1 MSFVI
6 IIIVLLVALG
16 IVIMT
21 MIPLAAVFSQDSA
34 ENGTVS
40 ESTNVNET
48 IGNNKN
54 MMMPGWN
61 MTFGSSLDNARMHLI
76 QAIMDLNEGNTKG
89 ALMQLNMTEEGI
101 SLHEK
106 EMMEMMTIMKQNIS
120 IAETEVENKTS

>member
-48 IGNNKN
+48 IGNKKN

-106 EMMEMMTIMKQNIS
+106 EMMELMTIMKQNIS

>member
-6 IIIVLLVALG
+6 NISVLLVALG
-16 IVIMT
+16 IVMMT
-21 MIPLAAVFSQDSA
+21 MIALAAVFSQDSA

-48 IGNNKN
+48 VGNNKN
-54 MMMPGWN
+54 MMMPGGN
-61 MTFGSSLDNARMHLI
+61 MTFGSSLDNARMHLM